1 MMHCKVPWNSTGY
14 SLPIWILYY

>member
-1 MMHCKVPWNSTGY
+1 MMHCKVPWNSTRY